1 MNKQLKDKQWSE
13 FFIDELGVIK
23 SGKDI
28 AQKNM
33 VDGNTPYISAT
44 SINNG
49 INNFVDNE
57 NNSLESKCI
66 SINRTGSVGY
76 AFYHEYTALFSNNC
90 RKFILNE
97 HNNKYVSLFIV
108 NQIKQQKEKYSYGYI
123 MGTGRLKR
131 QKIMLPIDNYGNPD
145 FEFMEE
151 YVKNKYENLI
161 QNILKRIDE
170 KLNELN
176 FVDIVKLN
184 EKDWSPF
191 FIDEIGDIHS
201 GKDITKINM
210 IMGDIPYISSTSKNN
225 GINAF
230 VGNNNTTLE
239 SNCISINRNGS
250 VGYAFYHP
258 YSALFSNDCRKLK
271 INKNKHVSLFIV
283 NQIKQ
288 QKEKYNYGYKMGTG
302 RLKRQQI
309 MLPISEEGEPDY
321 NYMEQYMI
329 NLEIKLLKKYI
340 DFVENNN
347 NKILVK
353 FYG

>member
-108 NQIKQQKEKYSYGYI
+108 NQIKQQKEKY
-123 MGTGRLKR
+123 
-131 QKIMLPIDNYGNPD
+131 
-145 FEFMEE
+145 
-151 YVKNKYENLI
+151 
-161 QNILKRIDE
+161 
-170 KLNELN
+170 
-176 FVDIVKLN
+176 
-184 EKDWSPF
+184 
-191 FIDEIGDIHS
+191 
-201 GKDITKINM
+201 
-210 IMGDIPYISSTSKNN
+210 
-225 GINAF
+225 
-230 VGNNNTTLE
+230 
-239 SNCISINRNGS
+239 
-250 VGYAFYHP
+250 
-258 YSALFSNDCRKLK
+258 
-271 INKNKHVSLFIV
+271 
-283 NQIKQ
+283 
-288 QKEKYNYGYKMGTG
+288 NYGYKMGTG